1 MDKED
6 HQGKKS
12 WGAVAHLIG
21 TRKEGEEIMKRLL
34 ILVLVVLWL
43 SPLAFAQE
51 VNTDLKG
58 TISVW
63 TWTAKAIEFV
73 TPEFQKEYPNINIEV
88 TPMSWPDAHDKVFV
102 AIAAGSGAP
111 DLLTIDSAYIQ
122 KFIEQGG
129 LVDMTEYINTV
140 RNKFPAYK
148 IANDSDSSGHVF
160 AVPFDSG
167 PVGVY
172 YQKGIADKY
181 GIEMPSTWAQWI
193 TTGKKLRAKGV
204 YMNTISLAA
213 AAMDQSTHGEVG
225 LHSLLTQQQGGAY
238 FDAEGKPTLDSK
250 QSVTAMKLIKQMVD
264 AGIAANVEN
273 GSPAFYD
280 MYKKNQVLGVISAA
294 WYVNVL
300 NNFVAPDMP
309 QYGNWRVAKMPAFV
323 PGGVRASNL
332 GGSELAIATQT
343 PDDQQKLAMAFIK
356 WVCASLN
363 GAKAHADYG
372 EFPAFMPAWPTDIVQ
387 NKTFPVLGDQ
397 KVYRLFAQ
405 ITATVPATW
414 RIPPQY
420 TQIQSILQAK
430 MNAILTNKVSV
441 DKGLQEAQQE
451 AMTAVSK

>member
-1 MDKED
+1 
-6 HQGKKS
+6 
-12 WGAVAHLIG
+12 
-21 TRKEGEEIMKRLL
+21 MKRLL
-34 ILVLVVLWL
+34 IPVLLIL
-43 SPLAFAQE
+43 CLATFAFGQ

-58 TISVW
+58 KITCW
-63 TWTAKAIEFV
+63 TWTAKAIQFV
-73 TPEFQKEYPNINIEV
+73 TPEFQKLYPNIDVEV
-88 TPMSWPDAHDKVFV
+88 TPMSHPDTHDKIFV
-102 AIAAGSGAP
+102 AIASGSGAP

-129 LVDMTEYINTV
+129 LVDMTDYINSV

-148 IANDSDSSGHVF
+148 IANDSDSNGHVF
-160 AVPFDSG
+160 GVPFDCG

-181 GIEMPSTWAQWI
+181 KITMPDTWAQWI
-193 TTGKKLRAKGV
+193 TLGKQLKSKGV
-204 YMNTISLAA
+204 FMNTISLAA
-213 AAMDQSTHGEVG
+213 EAMDQSTHGEVG

-238 FDAEGKPTLDSK
+238 FDSNMKPTLDSK
-250 QSVTAMKLIKQMVD
+250 ESVAAMKLIKQMTD

-273 GSPAFYD
+273 GAPAFYD
-280 MYKKNQVLGVISAA
+280 MYNKGKVLAVISAA

-300 NNFVAPDMP
+300 NNFVTPDMA
-309 QYGNWRVAKMPAFV
+309 QFGNWRVAMMPAFAA
-323 PGGVRASNL
+323 GGVRASNL

-343 PDDQQKLAMAFIK
+343 SDDQQKLAMAFIK
-356 WVCASLN
+356 FVCGSLE

-397 KVYRLFAQ
+397 KVYKLFAQ
-405 ITATVPATW
+405 ITPKVPPTW

-430 MNAILTNKVSV
+430 MNAILTNKVTV
-441 DKGLQEAQQE
+441 EKGMQQAQAEALQASQ
-451 AMTAVSK
+451 